1 MFRESLFKEVL
12 FKLRPEDCQRA
23 SNAKSHR
30 VNFPGTGTND
40 WLFQGQKE
48 LSMLQS
54 RKDATV
60 AEVKRRR
67 GSRDHTLRGTV
78 NQRKTLA
85 FDSK

>member
-1 MFRESLFKEVL
+1 VFRESLFKEVL

-67 GSRDHTLRGTV
+67 GKQGPHLEGHCKPEKD
-78 NQRKTLA
+78 A
-85 FDSK
+85 CI